1 MSQTWND
8 ENYDQQSY
16 DEQYYEQ
23 TAYPEE
29 QPPAVGRRP
38 TGVLTIAL
46 IIGVVAC
53 SCISCLIGTG
63 LGLVVWDEINYT
75 PESGAAAQPVP
86 TTRARAAATTASWR
100 SSDVVDAFLAAGL
113 ECQDPQP
120 LAVDDGTAPFVAA
133 EATRCMVP
141 GACEGCSGRIYSFD
155 NQVELS
161 KAKRYYTDLG
171 DQDPQFVSWIYTKDN
186 ILVQLNGRL
195 PQDQA
200 TMYRQALLGMR

>member
-1 MSQTWND
+1 VSQTWND
-8 ENYDQQSY
+8 ENYDQQPY

-23 TAYPEE
+23 TPYAEE
-29 QPPAVGRRP
+29 LPPAAGRRP
-38 TGVLTIAL
+38 TGLLTMAL

-53 SCISCLIGTG
+53 SCLSCLIGTG

-75 PESGAAAQPVP
+75 PESGAAAQPPP
-86 TTRARAAATTASWR
+86 TTRTRAAATTASWL
-100 SSDVVDAFLAAGL
+100 STDVVDAFLAAGL

-120 LAVDDGTAPFVAA
+120 LPVGDATEHFVAA
-133 EATRCMVP
+133 EATRCLVP

-155 NQVELS
+155 NQAELN

-171 DQDPQFVSWIYTKDN
+171 NQDPQFVSWLYSRDN

-195 PQDQA
+195 PEEQA
-200 TMYRQALLGMR
+200 AMYRQALMGMR